1 MSLSG
6 KTLAG
11 TFKDIL
17 QMDNSNSG
25 IDTTTRVVKDGEG
38 TESALYLSD
47 DVVSIRPSNDATTA
61 LFSVRGLGG
70 SVLLQ
75 IDDTNSKVSALGNY
89 LNTQYA
95 DFSVGHTQSAGF
107 ATNTHYALPFA
118 QGIYGSVTAAE
129 LPIFGTGTDPA
140 TSLTTAE
147 VDSNRASEIVPCM
160 WNVMDDI
167 AIDSVKAL
175 VGADTATGD
184 VTRMHLFSYDFT
196 SANTSCL
203 TNGTLVA
210 HDTDRTNLGSEQVHG
225 HDSWTVDSAA
235 VGSGKVILAFF
246 RSDSINSDYSIQLT
260 VKYHLT

>member
-140 TSLTTAE
+140 TTLTTANA
-147 VDSNRASEIVPCM
+147 DSNRASELVPCM
-160 WNVMDDI
+160 WYVPDAI
-167 AIDSVKAL
+167 SIDSVTSIE
-175 VGADTATGD
+175 GADTATGD
-184 VTRMHLFSYDFT
+184 TTRMHLFSYTFT
-196 SANTSCL
+196 SGSTSAL
-203 TNGTLVA
+203 TSGTLLA
-210 HDTDRTNLGSEQVHG
+210 HNSDVTNAGSEQAYLT
-225 HDSWTVDSAA
+225 SWTVDSASVTA
-235 VGSGKVILAFF
+235 GKVILAFF
-246 RSDSINSDYSIQLT
+246 KSDSINSDYSVNIRI
-260 VKYHLT
+260 KYHLT